1 MLNIRGY
8 TLLEVSLFLAISG
21 ALTLI
26 ALVSLGPR
34 LRNVRF
40 STTMRDLHS
49 NVTKQLSAS
58 ERGGSTS
65 TVARS
70 CQVGASGE
78 LSISEITDSNGINAS
93 SPCVYVGRV
102 ALIGEGGGDERFIEY
117 HSIVA
122 SLDSVPGANC
132 DVDGDK
138 SSFDY
143 VVYCNKARLLDASDS
158 TETFDYTNQLTQAG
172 STKYGYGFVK
182 TVDTNTTHHFLFT
195 YSGDI
200 SDTMLSNS
208 DLSYISGTA
217 QICYAMS
224 GRRAALEVSP
234 KYSEPKLL
242 FNQGSC

>member
-49 NVTKQLSAS
+49 NVIKQLSTS
-58 ERGGSTS
+58 ERGNSGSTGG
-65 TVARS
+65 RS
-70 CQVGASGE
+70 CSVDASG
-78 LSISEITDSNGINAS
+78 LSISNDNDRS
-93 SPCVYVGRV
+93 SGTPCVYVGRV
-102 ALIGEGGGDERFIEY
+102 ALFGEGVSNERHIEY

-122 SLDSVPGANC
+122 ALNPIGGPGC
-132 DVDGDK
+132 GDDGD
-138 SSFDY
+138 SSSLEYTFN
-143 VVYCNKARLLDASDS
+143 CSQARLLGGFEQAQ
-158 TETFDYTNQLTQAG
+158 TFDYTNQLTQAG

-200 SDTMLSNS
+200 SDTMLNNS

-224 GRRAALEVSP
+224 GRRAALELSP
-234 KYSEPKLL
+234 EYSEPKLL
-242 FNQGSC
+242 FNQGGC